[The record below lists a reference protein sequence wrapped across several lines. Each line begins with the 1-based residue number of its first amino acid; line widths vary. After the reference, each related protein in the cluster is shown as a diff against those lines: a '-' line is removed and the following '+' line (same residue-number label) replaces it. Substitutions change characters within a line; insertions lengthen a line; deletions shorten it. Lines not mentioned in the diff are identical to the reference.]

1 MRNKIKPF
9 VVEVKKSKRA
19 KGSGFNLV
27 DPTVSVSPQIS
38 WPELAEPAAKH
49 FVSTA
54 ASDIFAPQPEVRMSD
69 RVGDGAADRE
79 TSMEAPAARVLW
91 VSGFEDPVEAL
102 LREDGERRIKRG
114 RKPADPSLTKP
125 AAKPRREA
133 RPAAEAPD
141 ARPLLAAPVGRPA
154 PQLTLG
160 TRLVLDVHRRK
171 RAASE
176 ELPRADRWKT
186 RRLPRHC
193 W

>member
-19 KGSGFNLV
+19 KGPGFNLV

-38 WPELAEPAAKH
+38 WPELTEPAARH
-49 FVSTA
+49 FVSTE
-54 ASDIFAPQPEVRMSD
+54 ASDVFAPLPEVRMSD
-69 RVGDGAADRE
+69 RNGDGAAQRE
-79 TSMEAPAARVLW
+79 TLMEAPAARVLW
-91 VSGFEDPVEAL
+91 VSGFEDPVEARM
-102 LREDGERRIKRG
+102 REDGERRVKRG
-114 RKPADPSLTKP
+114 RKPADPSLPRP
-125 AAKPRREA
+125 ATKPRREFQ
-133 RPAAEAPD
+133 PAVEAKGQP
-141 ARPLLAAPVGRPA
+141 PLRGAPVGRPA

-160 TRLVLDVHRRK
+160 ARLVLDVHRRK

-176 ELPRADRWKT
+176 ELPRADRWKA